1 MRSVALIL
9 VSIAA
14 SGGSALGQVE
24 PRARVAS
31 VDSRSEAPEE
41 IIVRGRRLAELK
53 TEMQTLQKRAYDR
66 FNEINIDDDF
76 DVRCRDEGRTGTRG
90 REWACRAEFENRISS
105 GASKAYLSGLVLG
118 CAGDA
123 GVTQECMFS
132 DDAQDAISRAQGV
145 ETSILSR
152 REQLQQKILELARQD
167 DALAQAIVAWYD
179 ASRQYE
185 TARNKRRDE

>member
-24 PRARVAS
+24 PAARVAAA
-31 VDSRSEAPEE
+31 DSRAEPPEE

-53 TEMQTLQKRAYDR
+53 IEMQTAQKYAYDI
-66 FNEINIDDDF
+66 FNELNLDDDF
-76 DVRCRDEGRTGTRG
+76 DVYCRDQGRTGTRAK
-90 REWACRAEFENRISS
+90 EWACRAQFEDRIST
-105 GASKAYLSGLVLG
+105 GASRAYLSGLVLG

-152 REQLQQKILELARQD
+152 REQLHQKILELARQD
-167 DALAQAIVAWYD
+167 NALAQAIVAWYD
-179 ASRQYE
+179 ASQKYE
-185 TARNKRRDE
+185 TARKRRDE

>member
-14 SGGSALGQVE
+14 SSGVALGQVE
-24 PRARVAS
+24 PAARVAAAE
-31 VDSRSEAPEE
+31 SRPDPPEE

-53 TEMQTLQKRAYDR
+53 IEMQTLQKRAYEI
-66 FNEINIDDDF
+66 FNELNIDDDF
-76 DVRCRDEGRTGTRG
+76 DVHCRDEGRTGTRSK
-90 REWACRAEFENRISS
+90 EWACRAQFEDRISS

-118 CAGDA
+118 CSGDA

-167 DALAQAIVAWYD
+167 NALAQAIVAWYD

-185 TARNKRRDE
+185 TARQRRSD